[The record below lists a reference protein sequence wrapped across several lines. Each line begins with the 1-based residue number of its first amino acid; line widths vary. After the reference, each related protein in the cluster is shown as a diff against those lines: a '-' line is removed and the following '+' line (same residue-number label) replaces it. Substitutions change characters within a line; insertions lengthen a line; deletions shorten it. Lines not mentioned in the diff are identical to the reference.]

1 MNRLPR
7 RRKPAIKGHAQAAPK
22 LELPAAARK
31 RKPHRVTL
39 GDRVI
44 TTHGLPRSF
53 WQDIYHICM
62 TASWPM
68 FFITVAGIFLTVNAL
83 FAGFYLLGDRAI
95 SNVSPSGF
103 LGLFFFSVET
113 LATVGYGDMHP
124 QTLYGHLVATVEI
137 FTGTISIA
145 VITGVMFARFSRP
158 RARIIAS
165 RHPIVRPFDGMQTLM
180 IRAANARQ
188 NVIVDASAKLRMILA
203 EVTAE
208 GVPIRRL
215 YDLKLVRD
223 QHPILLLGWNIMHV
237 IDESSPLF
245 GHTAETLEQGDAGFI
260 LTIDGLDETTAQN
273 MQSRFMYTHDAMRWN
288 HVYVDMLSV
297 DEDGGNYMDFSKFH
311 DVLPL

>member
-1 MNRLPR
+1 MNQVPLHHKPAAQG
-7 RRKPAIKGHAQAAPK
+7 RRKAAPLTK
-22 LELPAAARK
+22 QPATRHK
-31 RKPHRVTL
+31 SKPHRVTL
-39 GDRVI
+39 SGREVI
-44 TTHGLPRSF
+44 THGLPLNF
-53 WQDIYHICM
+53 WQDIYHHCM
-62 TASWPM
+62 TASWPV
-68 FFITVAGIFLTVNAL
+68 FFATVAAIFLAVNAL
-83 FAGFYLLGDRAI
+83 FAGLYLLGDHAVT
-95 SNVSPSGF
+95 NVSPSGF

-165 RHPIVRPFDGMQTLM
+165 NYPIVRPFDGSQTLI

-188 NVIVDASAKLRMILA
+188 NVIVDASAKLRMIRA
-203 EVTAE
+203 DVTQE
-208 GVPIRRL
+208 GIPMRRL

-223 QHPILLLGWNIMHV
+223 QQPILLLGWSIMHV

-245 GHTAETLEQGDAGFI
+245 GHTPETLADCDAGLI

-273 MQSRFMYTHDAMRWN
+273 MQSRFTYSHDALRWN
-288 HVYVDMLSV
+288 HAYVDLFAL
-297 DEDGGNYMDFSKFH
+297 DEDGGNHMDFSKFH